1 MATQYSV
8 SVLLKLIDQLTNPLG
23 KISDKMMRF
32 SDRLRKVGEK
42 MAQAGKKMTLM
53 VTAPLALLG
62 KQAIQTAGEFEKN
75 QIALESMLGSA
86 EKAKVLLQDLV
97 EFSAKTPFQLPGLI
111 EGTKQLL
118 AFGIPADDIIEKL
131 QNLGNIAQGDQGKL
145 TGLVQAFGKIRAKG
159 VASMRELNMMINA
172 GVPIMRALSEEFGVA
187 EAEIFEMSRR
197 GELTFD
203 RIDKAITNLTTGTG
217 MFAGILEKQSQSLL
231 GLWSTLLDNF
241 SLLGK
246 EIAETFMPALKGLIN
261 GVMGIVKWFRSLSEG
276 TKHLI
281 GIIIALT
288 AAIGPLMIVLG
299 KLFILIATG
308 MGPIGL
314 ILAGLAALAAAI
326 IGVAVAIDR
335 HNNRFR
341 IAAQRYRDQKERVSD
356 LADEYEALQKKTN
369 RTREEQ
375 DRFLSLQRQL
385 KTAIGDNAF
394 VLNEMTGEL
403 ELNRKE
409 FERWS
414 EELRILEVKNLQRDL
429 EKLEKRL
436 QKQIKTTEWAR
447 KEVAEAKKEGPHMWG
462 PEVYEA
468 QLEKSLKAELAI
480 ESQIETTK
488 SLIEEIMKGM
498 IGMEDFAEEEEK
510 IKTETEETNK
520 ELKTMADLLDEIDQ
534 KMKQRIVGELLRG
547 KRERFF
553 RTTDVIKRFEK
564 MQKESKSKVDVSI
577 KVEAEEGTS
586 AKISKVEK
594 SGEEADVSIEAKSYI
609 GMHQFTM

>member
-1 MATQYSV
+1 MAKEYSV
-8 SVLLKLIDQLTNPLG
+8 SVLLKLIDKLTNPLG
-23 KISDKMMRF
+23 KISDKMKSF
-32 SDRLRKVGEK
+32 SERLNKIGQK
-42 MAQAGKKMTLM
+42 MQQAGKKMTLF

-75 QIALESMLGSA
+75 RIALEAMLGSA

-97 EFSAKTPFQLPGLI
+97 EFSAATPFQLPGLI
-111 EGTKQLL
+111 EGSKQLL
-118 AFGIPADDIIEKL
+118 AFGIPAEDIIQKL
-131 QNLGNIAQGDQGKL
+131 RNLGNIAQGDAGKL
-145 TGLVQAFGKIRAKG
+145 DALVGAFGRIRAKG
-159 VASMRELNMMINA
+159 TAGMRELNMMIRA
-172 GVPIMRALSEEFGVA
+172 GVPIMRALSEEFGVT
-187 EAEIFEMSRR
+187 ESEIFSMSRT
-197 GELTFD
+197 GALSFK
-203 RIDKAITNLTTGTG
+203 RIDAAITNLTTGTG

-231 GLWSTLLDNF
+231 GLWSTLMDNL

-261 GVMGIVKWFRSLSEG
+261 GIMGIVKWFRSLSDN

-281 GIIIALT
+281 GGILALT
-288 AAIGPLMIVLG
+288 AVIGPLMVILG
-299 KLFILIATG
+299 KLFVLLAVG

-314 ILAGLAALAAAI
+314 ILAALAALAAAV

-341 IAAQRYRDQKERVSD
+341 IAAQRYKDQKKRVNN
-356 LADEYEALQKKTN
+356 LADEYEALQKKTD
-369 RTREEQ
+369 RTRKEQ

-409 FERWS
+409 FERWN
-414 EELRILEVKNLQRDL
+414 EELRILEVKNLQKDL
-429 EKLEKRL
+429 ERLEKRL
-436 QKQIKTTEWAR
+436 QKQIKTTKWAR

-462 PEVYEA
+462 PEVYEE

-480 ESQIETTK
+480 EEQIETTK
-488 SLIEEIMKGM
+488 SLIEEIMKSV
-498 IGMEDFAEEEEK
+498 IGMDDFAKEEE
-510 IKTETEETNK
+510 IITETTNKANK

-534 KMKQRIVGELLRG
+534 KMKQRIVGELLKG
-547 KRERFF
+547 KRERAF
-553 RTTDVIKRFEK
+553 RTIDVIKRFEQ

-577 KVEAEEGTS
+577 DVKAEEGTS
-586 AKISKVEK
+586 AKISKIETT
-594 SGEEADVSIEAKSYI
+594 GEETDVSVKTNSYI
-609 GMHQFTM
+609 GMHQFAI